1 MIALTRKTDYALI
14 VLAHLAQSPDLVC
27 SARGISDQYRVSH
40 PLLMNIMKQL
50 TNTGFI
56 ESVRGAHGGYRL
68 GPDTAQMSLKDLIVA
83 LEGPIRL
90 VQCATEVDADQA
102 CSQSPWCPVQAPVLR
117 VHDRLEQFLAEVP
130 LSEIIGGVPADVPF
144 DRVVEDTIRPNVEM
158 ISLGLAP
165 IRSAPS
171 VRAWST
177 ASSTVQPKRWLR
189 AGATKTVKA

>member
-1 MIALTRKTDYALI
+1 MIALTRKSDYALI
-14 VLAHLAQSPDLVC
+14 VLARLAQSPGLVC
-27 SARGISDQYRVSH
+27 SARGISDQYRIPL

-50 TNTGFI
+50 TSSGFL

-83 LEGPIRL
+83 LEGPIRF

-102 CSQSPWCPVQAPVLR
+102 CSQSPWCPVQAAVLR

-130 LSEIIGGVPADVPF
+130 LAEIIGGVTAEVPS
-144 DRVVEDTIRPNVEM
+144 DQVGEDTSRPDVQM
-158 ISLGLAP
+158 IPLGLAP

-177 ASSTVQPKRWLR
+177 ASSAVQPKRWLR
-189 AGATKTVKA
+189 AAPTETVKG